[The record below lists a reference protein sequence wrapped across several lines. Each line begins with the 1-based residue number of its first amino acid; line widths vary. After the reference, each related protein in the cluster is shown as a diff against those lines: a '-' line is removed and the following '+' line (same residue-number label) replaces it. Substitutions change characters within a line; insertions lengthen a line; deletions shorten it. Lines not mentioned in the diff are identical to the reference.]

1 MADVGYDRK
10 RLGAIEYAL
19 AAAGIPAEWKPFSP
33 TEAPLL
39 KLFGLRETRFWLRV
53 PEDDAEAAREL
64 VADVDA
70 GRSRRAELTGTRRGR
85 AARELGPR
93 PAPCVLYF
101 LGYNPLPRPVRYDSP
116 TAISD
121 RGEST

>member
-1 MADVGYDRK
+1 MVDRQPRALSPQPLEGWKTVVADVGYDRK

-19 AAAGIPAEWKPFSP
+19 SAAGIPAEWKPFSP

-70 GRSRRAELTGTRRGR
+70 GRSRE
-85 AARELGPR
+85 P
-93 PAPCVLYF
+93 
-101 LGYNPLPRPVRYDSP
+101 S
-116 TAISD
+116 
-121 RGEST
+121 